1 MDESFCSTA
10 GLPKFP
16 QEEEPNDNW
25 TIEELLHWSL
35 DQYHTKAIEQT
46 SQNISS
52 LRLQCE
58 KECEDILT
66 MHTMA
71 VDMAAKNKREEEDD
85 EDGKGGKG
93 ENNNTRREEENNNP
107 QSEADGKPSAS
118 SSSSTTNNND
128 TTSSTTKP
136 SPSTIQVQVT
146 VGPHTSSTYTQ
157 RPKTGVPCLVGRSKG
172 KKFINNGISLHKDQ
186 EVSTTHGKFL
196 VEGSAGL
203 SYQTKNNS
211 SNNNE
216 TNEDSNNGGNS
227 GGYKFYFI
235 DVGSTNGTII
245 YNHDKV
251 LVPNERLLL
260 STGME
265 LKVGNSVLKIILG

>member
-16 QEEEPNDNW
+16 QDEEPNDNW

-52 LRLQCE
+52 LRSQCD

-71 VDMAAKNKREEEDD
+71 VDMAAKNKSEEEEED
-85 EDGKGGKG
+85 GKEGK
-93 ENNNTRREEENNNP
+93 NVRREEENNNP
-107 QSEADGKPSAS
+107 QSEADSKPSAS
-118 SSSSTTNNND
+118 TATNND
-128 TTSSTTKP
+128 TTSSTKL
-136 SPSTIQVQVT
+136 SPSTIEVQVT
-146 VGPHTSSTYTQ
+146 VGPHTSSTFIL
-157 RPKTGVPCLVGRSKG
+157 RPKPGAPCLVGRSKG
-172 KKFINNGISLHKDQ
+172 KKFTKNGISLHKDQ

-196 VEGSAGL
+196 VEGSTGGL
-203 SYQTKNNS
+203 AYQTTN
-211 SNNNE
+211 SNNEN
-216 TNEDSNNGGNS
+216 NEDGSGS
-227 GGYKFYFI
+227 GGLKFYFI
-235 DVGSTNGTII
+235 DVGSTNGTI
-245 YNHDKV
+245 YNNDKV

-260 STGME
+260 CNGME
-265 LKVGNSVLKIILG
+265 LKVGNSVLKIVLG